1 MTTHQMDS
9 PTVSVIRDDAPLLTT
24 LQDLLSIP
32 AVDLVTAL
40 TRASQSLAD
49 VLQADKIDA
58 FLLDPATKTL
68 VAVGTNTS
76 PMAERQKASGL
87 DRLPIANGG
96 PIVRVYESGE
106 TYVTGRSDLDP
117 TELPGIPG
125 VLGVRSQI
133 ATALEVAGDQRGVL
147 VACSARENF
156 FCDQDVDYLRATAR
170 WVGMVARQAELVEQ
184 LRKAALR
191 DGQRAGAEELI
202 TVLAH
207 DIRTHLTPLRGR
219 LDIVRRRL
227 ERDGRERDVRDI
239 TDAVGAVNRLF
250 RMTSELL
257 DVSRLEHGLFTL
269 EVHEVDL
276 VQIVRDIADSL
287 SIPQI
292 TVRLV
297 APDPVVT
304 MVDADRIRQA
314 IENILGNAIKHSPD
328 YSTVDVRVYNEERA
342 GVEWSVVRI
351 ADQGDGISQ
360 EQMPGLFLRFSKGS
374 SSQGL
379 GLGLY
384 LAHEIAAAHG
394 GTLVATSAPGEG
406 ACFTLSLP
414 TSGPSR

>member
-1 MTTHQMDS
+1 
-9 PTVSVIRDDAPLLTT
+9 
-24 LQDLLSIP
+24 
-32 AVDLVTAL
+32 
-40 TRASQSLAD
+40 
-49 VLQADKIDA
+49 
-58 FLLDPATKTL
+58 
-68 VAVGTNTS
+68 
-76 PMAERQKASGL
+76 
-87 DRLPIANGG
+87 
-96 PIVRVYESGE
+96 
-106 TYVTGRSDLDP
+106 
-117 TELPGIPG
+117 
-125 VLGVRSQI
+125 
-133 ATALEVAGDQRGVL
+133 
-147 VACSARENF
+147 
-156 FCDQDVDYLRATAR
+156 
-170 WVGMVARQAELVEQ
+170 
-184 LRKAALR
+184 
-191 DGQRAGAEELI
+191 
-202 TVLAH
+202 VLAH

-227 ERDGRERDVRDI
+227 QRDGRERDVRDI

-269 EVHEVDL
+269 EVHEFDL

-292 TVRLV
+292 TLRLV
-297 APDPVVT
+297 APDPVVA

-328 YSTVDVRVYNEERA
+328 YSTVDVRVYNEECA

-394 GTLVATSAPGEG
+394 GTLIATSAPGEG